1 MPTLDPAR
9 LARYGLLHSYLRQA
23 LLEELLAPVALEQEE
38 REAARQQFME
48 KLELREAADLQAYA
62 RDQCLGPADLDYRI
76 TYPVRIWKY
85 CQQHFAPKAESRFL
99 ARKQSLDQVVYSLLR
114 TKDPGLARELF
125 LQVSEGEADFGELAV
140 RYAEGPE
147 RATRGIVGPVPL
159 DQGHPELVGRLR
171 AVEPGVVL
179 EPFAI
184 KSWWLL
190 VRLESLLPAGF
201 GPDAADA
208 MTQELLNEW
217 LEEEVSRR
225 LEALA
230 TGTASLQR
238 GVSQPLP

>member
-1 MPTLDPAR
+1 MLTPDPAR
-9 LARYGLLHSYLRQA
+9 LARYGLLRSYLRQT
-23 LLEELLAPVALEQEE
+23 LLEEHLASVELDDEEIEAARAQYMEE
-38 REAARQQFME
+38 REITDGQE
-48 KLELREAADLQAYA
+48 LQAYA
-62 RDQCLGPADLDYRI
+62 RSEGLAADDLDYRI
-76 TYPVRIWKY
+76 TYPVRVWKY

-114 TKDPGLARELF
+114 TRDPGLARELF
-125 LQVSEGEADFGELAV
+125 LQVSEGEADFGDLAV

-184 KSWWLL
+184 ESWWLL
-190 VRLESLLPAGF
+190 VRLENLVPASF
-201 GPDAADA
+201 GPDAADV

-217 LEEEVSRR
+217 LEDEVDRR
-225 LEALA
+225 LQDLA
-230 TGTASLQR
+230 PGLVPLQA
-238 GVSQPLP
+238 

>member
-1 MPTLDPAR
+1 MPTPDPAR
-9 LARYGLLHSYLRQA
+9 LARYGLLHSYLRQE
-23 LLEELLAPVALEQEE
+23 LLEELLASVALEPEE

-48 KLELREAADLQAYA
+48 ERDLADEQALQDYA
-62 RDQCLGPADLDYRI
+62 RSRCLSPADLDYRI
-76 TYPVRIWKY
+76 AYPVGVWKY

-184 KSWWLL
+184 ESWWLL

-217 LEEEVSRR
+217 LEDEVSRR

-230 TGTASLQR
+230 R
-238 GVSQPLP
+238 GPELVPIAVSQPLP